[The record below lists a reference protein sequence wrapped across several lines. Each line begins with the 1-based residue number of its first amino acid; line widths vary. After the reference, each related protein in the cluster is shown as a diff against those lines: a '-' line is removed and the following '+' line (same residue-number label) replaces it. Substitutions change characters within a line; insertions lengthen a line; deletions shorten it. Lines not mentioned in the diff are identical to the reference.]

1 MGETLR
7 SRQARIMRT
16 AISPRFATKILRN
29 IGDEGL
35 RPEVRN
41 QKSEIRSQ
49 NTPLSTQHSV
59 LSTQYSVLGPAIIPN
74 AKKASM
80 EARLYIFRLEKLIAW
95 QFCPKVRPRR
105 RDEAFLT
112 LCR

>member
-35 RPEVRN
+35 RPEVRD
-41 QKSEIRSQ
+41 QKSEVRSQ
-49 NTPLSTQHSV
+49 KSEVRIHHSV
-59 LSTQYSVLGPAIIPN
+59 LSTQYSALSTQHSVLRTKARHHTKRKKGEHGGSPLYFSVGKTYRLAVLPKGTAAPA
-74 AKKASM
+74 
-80 EARLYIFRLEKLIAW
+80 
-95 QFCPKVRPRR
+95 
-105 RDEAFLT
+105 
-112 LCR
+112 